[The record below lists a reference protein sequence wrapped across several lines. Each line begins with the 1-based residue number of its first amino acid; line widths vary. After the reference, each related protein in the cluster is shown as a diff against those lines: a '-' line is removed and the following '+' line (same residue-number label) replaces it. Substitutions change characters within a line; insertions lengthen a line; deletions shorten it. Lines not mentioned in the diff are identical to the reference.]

1 MATVLRLRPGE
12 RVAAL
17 DNAGWLYEVELTRIA
32 ADTAEGKVC
41 SRRLA
46 PNEPRTKL
54 TIYPALL
61 KSDKLELV
69 FQKCTE
75 IGASGFA
82 PIISDRCNVGSVVS
96 ENRRQRWERIIAE
109 AAEQSE
115 RGRLPQLL
123 PATVFPQACEQARGR
138 GLSLIAWERGER
150 SGIGTEITSRVGARN
165 GSRPFA
171 INLFVGPEGGFTNE
185 EIDLARAYGI
195 IPVSLGPHIL
205 RAETAAVVGV
215 TLILAYAGDLE

>member
-205 RAETAAVVGV
+205 RAETAAVVGA